1 MAFKNK
7 NFSVVAFCNGWTWW
21 HYVSHD
27 DSLRDIIDNNEYFL
41 PVRALMN
48 TGDMIVIN
56 GKDTTGVRYIE
67 MADEGI
73 WLRKLK

>member
-1 MAFKNK
+1 MAFSNK
-7 NFSVVAFCNGWTWW
+7 NLSVIAFASGWTWW
-21 HYVSHD
+21 HYVSRD
-27 DSLRDIIDNNEYFL
+27 DSLHDIIDNNEYFL
-41 PVRALMN
+41 PVRTLMN

-67 MADEGI
+67 MADKGI

>member
-7 NFSVVAFCNGWTWW
+7 NFSVVAFCNGWTGW

-27 DSLRDIIDNNEYFL
+27 DSLRDIIDNSEYFA
-41 PVRALMN
+41 PVRTLMN

-67 MADEGI
+67 MTDKGI

>member
-1 MAFKNK
+1 MAFSNK
-7 NFSVVAFCNGWTWW
+7 DLSVIAVASMWTWW

-41 PVRALMN
+41 PVRPLMN

-67 MADEGI
+67 MTDKGI